1 MTIKELKALIKDL
14 DDSMSVVIQ
23 HSSDEYLS
31 IQKSGTK
38 VKTLYSDEGEN
49 PYMLFAGN
57 DGMEEYEALVLNRF

>member
-23 HSSDEYLS
+23 HNSDEYIS
-31 IQKSGTK
+31 PGKSESK
-38 VKTLYSDEGEN
+38 VKN
-49 PYMLFAGN
+49 PYMLFASN

>member
-23 HSSDEYLS
+23 YSSDEYLS

-49 PYMLFAGN
+49 PYMLFGGN
-57 DGMEEYEALVLNRF
+57 DCMEAYKALVLYRQ

>member
-31 IQKSGTK
+31 IQKSQTK
-38 VKTLYSDEGEN
+38 VETLYSDEGEN
-49 PYMLFAGN
+49 PYMLFGSN
-57 DGMEEYEALVLNRF
+57 DGMEAYKALVLNRL